1 MASLTRNLTSYSC
14 VLRGY
19 LPRLYSTGTKGGDQ
33 DPSKEKKPA
42 KKETVAKAKEPKT
55 EPFDNSE
62 YKSIEYYQYNDLSY
76 YDIDNDMSEF
86 RLPQQSKFV
95 PA

>member
-1 MASLTRNLTSYSC
+1 MASSALTRKLASYSC

-19 LPRLYSTGTKGGDQ
+19 LPRLYSTGEDKG
-33 DPSKEKKPA
+33 PSKEKKPA

-55 EPFDNSE
+55 EPFDNSQ

-76 YDIDNDMSEF
+76 YDIDNDMSEY